1 MSRELI
7 FLYSIIYSYDGG
19 ETFGHTESTNILEP
33 ILGCEGSVQY
43 SKKNDKIYYVGPV
56 SKGILWRKDMWI
68 FESSNKGKTW
78 NKLVQVRE
86 KASGYSAQANL
97 NGRLVLHYET
107 SEDDKLIMKP
117 DRLVFKELGVE
128 I

>member
-1 MSRELI
+1 
-7 FLYSIIYSYDGG
+7 
-19 ETFGHTESTNILEP
+19 
-33 ILGCEGSVQY
+33 
-43 SKKNDKIYYVGPV
+43 
-56 SKGILWRKDMWI
+56 MWI